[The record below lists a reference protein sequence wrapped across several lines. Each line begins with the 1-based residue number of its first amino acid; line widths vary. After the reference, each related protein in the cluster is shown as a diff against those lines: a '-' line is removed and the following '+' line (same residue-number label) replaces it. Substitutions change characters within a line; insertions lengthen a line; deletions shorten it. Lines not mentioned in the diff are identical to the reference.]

1 MNLQRYRAMW
11 ARVTTHVRETGAGV
25 AFVVGLVWKHAPVAG
40 CLLAVVTLVVG
51 ATTPVVVWSV
61 TGLIDALSEAAAAQ
75 AELWPPIVPWLLAL
89 VGALALRSVD
99 YPSAAYLDERVSVP
113 VTAAVQ
119 RAVHEKAAALPLRDF
134 EQETYYTKLETAQQ
148 VDGDRLSDLLENLT
162 WVLSSVVGVAG
173 LMALYGR
180 AHWLLAIVL
189 VATVALHAIVESAMS
204 RVSVEARYRNSP
216 RRRERSYW
224 SGLLSE
230 RAAAPELRLFRL
242 ADQLLGRWRRAHKHS
257 VAAEVTARRKM
268 ALASL
273 ASVAAQEVI
282 GLVMV
287 IVLLLLALR
296 QSISLGDLVALLYGL
311 SRFRDLTRHVG
322 YGLQNLFT
330 YRAELGHLRA
340 FLALEGERQPCHAP
354 RRRPPRPLRQG
365 VQFHDVSFTYP
376 GAARPA
382 LAGVTLTLR
391 PEERVAL
398 VGENGAGKTTL
409 ARLLLGLYQPTQ
421 GAITVDGID
430 LSEVD
435 PEEWRREA
443 TAVLQDFVRFPTT
456 VRENIAYGDIA
467 VLADGNAATEVVQQR
482 IAAAAARSGA
492 DRFIATLPA
501 GYDALLGKEWPGGV
515 ELSSGQWQRLAIARA
530 YLRDAQIIVL
540 DEPTAALDPRAEVAV
555 YRQFSRAATGRC
567 AVLISHRLGVARL
580 ADRIVVLADGRL
592 VEEGSHDDLLQRDG
606 VYAGMY
612 RLQASWYAQPT
623 DEGGT
628 DESHSASR

>member
-1 MNLQRYRAMW
+1 MNLHRYRAMW
-11 ARVTTHVRETGAGV
+11 SKATTHLRETGAGV

-40 CLLAVVTLVVG
+40 SLLAVSTIVAG
-51 ATTPVVVWSV
+51 ATTPLVVWSV
-61 TGLIDALSEAAAAQ
+61 TGVIDALTEAAAAQ

-89 VGALALRSVD
+89 LGAFALRSMD
-99 YPSAAYLDERVSVP
+99 YASASYLKEKASVP

-119 RAVHEKAAALPLRDF
+119 RAVYEKAAALPLHAF
-134 EQETYYTKLETAQQ
+134 EQEIYYTKLETAQQ
-148 VDGDRLSDLLENLT
+148 VDGDSLSDLLDNLS
-162 WVLSSVVGVAG
+162 WLLSAVVGVAG
-173 LMALYGR
+173 LMALYVR
-180 AHWLLAIVL
+180 AHWLLAVVL
-189 VATVALHAIVESAMS
+189 VATVALRAIVESAMS
-204 RVSVEARYRNSP
+204 RASVEASYRNSP
-216 RRRERSYW
+216 RRREMSYW
-224 SGLLSE
+224 AGLLSS

-242 ADQLLGRWRRAHKHS
+242 AGQLLERWRRALERAIGEAM
-257 VAAEVTARRKM
+257 VARRKM

-273 ASVAAQEVI
+273 ASVAAQEAI

-311 SRFRDLTRHVG
+311 SRFRDLARIVG
-322 YGLQNLFT
+322 DGLQNLFI
-330 YRAELGHLRA
+330 YRAQLTHLLV
-340 FLALEGERQPCHAP
+340 FLALEGESP
-354 RRRPPRPLRQG
+354 RRSPHRPPPRPLRQE

-391 PEERVAL
+391 PQERVAL

-409 ARLLLGLYQPTQ
+409 VRLLLGLYRPTQ

-430 LSEVD
+430 LAEID
-435 PEEWRREA
+435 PDVWRREA
-443 TAVLQDFVRFPTT
+443 TAVFQDFVRFPTT
-456 VRENIAYGDIA
+456 VRENIAYGDVT
-467 VLADGNAATEVVQQR
+467 VLADGTAATEVVQR
-482 IAAAAARSGA
+482 RVAVAAARSGA

-501 GYDALLGKEWPGGV
+501 RYDALLGKEWPGGV

-555 YRQFSRAATGRC
+555 YRQFSRAAAGRC
-567 AVLISHRLGVARL
+567 AVLISHRLGAARL

-592 VEEGSHDDLLQRDG
+592 VEEGSHDALLERGG

-612 RLQASWYAQPT
+612 RLQASWYARPT
-623 DEGGT
+623 GEEGK
-628 DESHSASR
+628 R

>member
-11 ARVTTHVRETGAGV
+11 ATATAHLRETGAGT

-40 CLLAVVTLVVG
+40 SLFAVFTLVAG
-51 ATTPVVVWSV
+51 ATTPLVVWSV
-61 TGLIDALSEAAAAQ
+61 TGLIDALTEAATVQ
-75 AELWPPIVPWLLAL
+75 AELWPPVVPWLLAL
-89 VGALALRSVD
+89 LGAIAVRSVD
-99 YPSAAYLDERVSVP
+99 NAGASYLDEKVGVP

-119 RAVHEKAAALPLRDF
+119 RAVHEKAAAMPLRAF

-148 VDGDRLSDLLENLT
+148 VDGDSLSDLLDNSSWLLT
-162 WVLSSVVGVAG
+162 SVVGVVG
-173 LMALYGR
+173 LVALYLR
-180 AHWLLAIVL
+180 AHWLLAVVL

-224 SGLLSE
+224 SGLLSS

-257 VAAEVTARRKM
+257 VAAEVTAQRKM
-268 ALASL
+268 ALVSL
-273 ASVAAQEVI
+273 ASVVAQEAI

-311 SRFRDLTRHVG
+311 SRFRDLTRNVG
-322 YGLQNLFT
+322 SGLQNLFA

-340 FLALEGERQPCHAP
+340 FLALEGERQPRRSP
-354 RRRPPRPLRQG
+354 RRAPPRPLREG
-365 VQFHDVSFTYP
+365 VQLRDVSFTYP

-382 LAGVTLTLR
+382 VDGVTLTLR
-391 PEERVAL
+391 PQERVAL

-409 ARLLLGLYQPTQ
+409 VRLLLGLYRPTH
-421 GAITVDGID
+421 GAITVDGVDLNEID
-430 LSEVD
+430 PD
-435 PEEWRREA
+435 EWRREA
-443 TAVLQDFVRFPTT
+443 TAVFQDFVRFPTT
-456 VRENIAYGDIA
+456 VRENIAYGDVA
-467 VLADGNAATEVVQQR
+467 VLADGTAATEVVQQR

-501 GYDALLGKEWPGGV
+501 KYGALLGKEWAGGV

-555 YRQFSRAATGRC
+555 YRQFSRAAAGRC
-567 AVLISHRLGVARL
+567 AVLISHRLGAARL

-592 VEEGSHDDLLQRDG
+592 VEEGSHDALLQRGG

-612 RLQASWYAQPT
+612 RLQASWYTQQT
-623 DEGGT
+623 DEEGDG
-628 DESHSASR
+628 

>member
-1 MNLQRYRAMW
+1 M
-11 ARVTTHVRETGAGV
+11 
-25 AFVVGLVWKHAPVAG
+25 
-40 CLLAVVTLVVG
+40 
-51 ATTPVVVWSV
+51 
-61 TGLIDALSEAAAAQ
+61 
-75 AELWPPIVPWLLAL
+75 
-89 VGALALRSVD
+89 
-99 YPSAAYLDERVSVP
+99 P

-311 SRFRDLTRHVG
+311 SRFRDLTPPR
-322 YGLQNLFT
+322 
-330 YRAELGHLRA
+330 RLRA
-340 FLALEGERQPCHAP
+340 TESVHLSG
-354 RRRPPRPLRQG
+354 
-365 VQFHDVSFTYP
+365 
-376 GAARPA
+376 GAGA
-382 LAGVTLTLR
+382 LAGVPR
-391 PEERVAL
+391 
-398 VGENGAGKTTL
+398 
-409 ARLLLGLYQPTQ
+409 
-421 GAITVDGID
+421 
-430 LSEVD
+430 
-435 PEEWRREA
+435 
-443 TAVLQDFVRFPTT
+443 
-456 VRENIAYGDIA
+456 
-467 VLADGNAATEVVQQR
+467 
-482 IAAAAARSGA
+482 
-492 DRFIATLPA
+492 
-501 GYDALLGKEWPGGV
+501 PGG
-515 ELSSGQWQRLAIARA
+515 
-530 YLRDAQIIVL
+530 
-540 DEPTAALDPRAEVAV
+540 
-555 YRQFSRAATGRC
+555 
-567 AVLISHRLGVARL
+567 
-580 ADRIVVLADGRL
+580 
-592 VEEGSHDDLLQRDG
+592 
-606 VYAGMY
+606 
-612 RLQASWYAQPT
+612 
-623 DEGGT
+623 
-628 DESHSASR
+628 

>member
-1 MNLQRYRAMW
+1 MPCL
-11 ARVTTHVRETGAGV
+11 TIV
-25 AFVVGLVWKHAPVAG
+25 A
-40 CLLAVVTLVVG
+40 G
-51 ATTPVVVWSV
+51 ATTPLVVWSV

-75 AELWPPIVPWLLAL
+75 AELWPPIVPWLVAL
-89 VGALALRSVD
+89 LGALAVRSID
-99 YPSAAYLDERVSVP
+99 NPSAFYLSERVSVP

-134 EQETYYTKLETAQQ
+134 EQEAYYTKLETAQQ

-173 LMALYGR
+173 LMALYVR
-180 AHWLLAIVL
+180 AHWLLAAVL
-189 VATVALHAIVESAMS
+189 VATVALHAIVEAAMS
-204 RVSVEARYRNSP
+204 RVSIEAKYRNSP

-224 SGLLSE
+224 SGLLSS

-257 VAAEVTARRKM
+257 VAAEVTAERKM
-268 ALASL
+268 ALVSL

-311 SRFRDLTRHVG
+311 GRFRELTRYVG
-322 YGLQNLFT
+322 YGLQNLFI

-340 FLALEGERQPCHAP
+340 FLALEGERQP
-354 RRRPPRPLRQG
+354 RRSRHRAPPRPLREG
-365 VQFHDVSFTYP
+365 VQLHDVSFTYP
-376 GAARPA
+376 GTARPA
-382 LAGVTLTLR
+382 VAGVTLTLR
-391 PEERVAL
+391 PQERVAL

-409 ARLLLGLYQPTQ
+409 VRLLLGLYRPTH

-430 LSEVD
+430 LAEID
-435 PEEWRREA
+435 PDVWRREA
-443 TAVLQDFVRFPTT
+443 TAVFQDFVRYPTT
-456 VRENIAYGDIA
+456 VRENISYGDVA
-467 VLADGNAATEVVQQR
+467 VLADGTAASEAVRHRV
-482 IAAAAARSGA
+482 AAAAARSGA
-492 DRFIATLPA
+492 DRFIATLP
-501 GYDALLGKEWPGGV
+501 GEYDALLGKEWPGGV

-555 YRQFSRAATGRC
+555 YRQFSRAAAGRC

-580 ADRIVVLADGRL
+580 ADRIVVLTDGRL
-592 VEEGSHDDLLQRDG
+592 VEEGSHDALLERGG

-612 RLQASWYAQPT
+612 RLQASWYTQPT
-623 DEGGT
+623 GGEG
-628 DESHSASR
+628 DR

>member
-11 ARVTTHVRETGAGV
+11 ATATAHLRETGAGV

-40 CLLAVVTLVVG
+40 SLLAVFTLVSG
-51 ATTPVVVWSV
+51 ATTPLVVWSV
-61 TGLIDALSEAAAAQ
+61 TGLIDALSEAVAAQ
-75 AELWPPIVPWLLAL
+75 AEPWLPIGPWLLAL
-89 VGALALRSVD
+89 IGALAVRSID
-99 YPSAAYLDERVSVP
+99 NTSAFYLGEKVAVP
-113 VTAAVQ
+113 VAAAMQ
-119 RAVHEKAAALPLRDF
+119 RGVHEKAAALPLGAF

-148 VDGDRLSDLLENLT
+148 VDGDSLSEILDNLSWLLT
-162 WVLSSVVGVAG
+162 SVVGVAG
-173 LMALYGR
+173 LMALYVR
-180 AHWLLAIVL
+180 AHWLLAVVL
-189 VATVALHAIVESAMS
+189 ITTVALRAIVESAMS
-204 RVSVEARYRNSP
+204 RVSVEAKYRNSP

-224 SGLLSE
+224 SGLLAN
-230 RAAAPELRLFRL
+230 RTAAPELRLFRL

-257 VAAEVTARRKM
+257 VASEVTAHRKM
-268 ALASL
+268 ALVSL
-273 ASVAAQEVI
+273 ASVAAQEAI

-296 QSISLGDLVALLYGL
+296 QSISLGELVALLYGL
-311 SRFRDLTRHVG
+311 SRFRDLTRYAG
-322 YGLQNLFT
+322 FGLQNLFV

-340 FLALEGERQPCHAP
+340 FLALEGERQSRRVP
-354 RRRPPRPLRQG
+354 RRAPPRPLRQG
-365 VQFHDVSFTYP
+365 VHFHDVSFTYP

-391 PEERVAL
+391 PQERVAL

-409 ARLLLGLYQPTQ
+409 VRLLLGLYRPTQ
-421 GAITVDGID
+421 GAITVDGTG
-430 LSEVD
+430 LGKLD

-443 TAVLQDFVRFPTT
+443 TAVFQDFVRFPTT

-467 VLADGNAATEVVQQR
+467 VLADGTAAMEVVQQR

-501 GYDALLGKEWPGGV
+501 EYDALLGKEWPGGV

-555 YRQFSRAATGRC
+555 CRQFSRAAAGRC
-567 AVLISHRLGVARL
+567 AVLISHRLGAARL

-592 VEEGSHDDLLQRDG
+592 VEEGSHDALLQRDG
-606 VYAGMY
+606 VYAHMY
-612 RLQASWYAQPT
+612 RLQASWYTQPT
-623 DEGGT
+623 GGEG
-628 DESHSASR
+628 DR